1 MSPAG
6 TPTPAVLNHFEC
18 YEVHPTASTSH
29 TVTLD
34 DQFGDGTVRVRHP
47 KRICNPAAK
56 NTEDPTAV
64 NAPDHLVGY
73 PIFQLSPRFRRIR
86 DVRVVNQF
94 HPFDDPLR
102 VDLVRPDYILV
113 PSAKTLTPPVVPI
126 VPSIEHF
133 KCYRVEG
140 ARFRQS
146 GVTIEDE
153 FGSIVVDIKRPRRL
167 CVPAIK
173 NEEGSLVDA
182 VSHLMCYE
190 VRIEGTSPFA
200 PAGTIFVNNQ
210 FGDDQFNS
218 FRTRELCVPSLKN
231 PGPGTA
237 TPTPTPTA
245 TPTQTDTPTPTA
257 SPSPG
262 CSLSGGV
269 CDGPCPAT
277 ETCLFSNGAC
287 SCQPLGS
294 VCGGTAQSTTCGG
307 LCTGADEACFIT
319 LNLDCVCAVP
329 CGDTAPMCNGGCP
342 ILTVCTPIA
351 GGGCTCQGP

>member
-1 MSPAG
+1 LSPAG
-6 TPTPAVLNHFEC
+6 TPTPSVLNHFEC

-34 DQFGDGTVRVRHP
+34 DQFGDGTVHVQHP
-47 KRICNPAAK
+47 KRICNPADK

-64 NAPDHLVGY
+64 IAPDHLVGY
-73 PIFQLSPRFRRIR
+73 PIFQSSPRFHRIR

-94 HPFDDPLR
+94 HPIDDPLR

-140 ARFRQS
+140 ARFRRS

-173 NEEGSLVDA
+173 NDEGPLVDA

-190 VRIEGTSPFA
+190 VRIGGTSPFA
-200 PAGTIFVNNQ
+200 PAGTVFVNNQ

-231 PGPGTA
+231 PGPSTATA

-245 TPTQTDTPTPTA
+245 TATDTPTPTA
-257 SPSPG
+257 TASPG
-262 CSLSGGV
+262 CDLSAGV
-269 CDGPCPAT
+269 CGGSCPT
-277 ETCLFSNGAC
+277 GETCLFANGAC
-287 SCQPLGS
+287 SCQPFDAQ
-294 VCGGTAQSTTCGG
+294 CGAPTLQRVVCGG
-307 LCTGADEACFIT
+307 LCTGADEACFT
-319 LNLDCVCAVP
+319 TSLACVCAVP
-329 CGDTAPMCNGGCP
+329 CGGTFPMCNGGCP
-342 ILTVCTPIA
+342 ISTVCEPVA
-351 GGGCTCQGP
+351 GGCMCQGP